1 MTTKKE
7 NMLELESVPLPKDFR
22 TKRESLPENIGET
35 LEKMEEGKSFFIF
48 THGKDH
54 TERKAAALRACIT
67 RHQQNFPE
75 HQFSVRKERKECKR
89 GVRVYKTEDDYRM
102 EDDYGD

>member
-1 MTTKKE
+1 MTMKKE

-22 TKRESLPENIGET
+22 MKRESLPENIGET

-54 TERKAAALRACIT
+54 TERKVAALRSRIA
-67 RHQQNFPE
+67 RHRQNFPE